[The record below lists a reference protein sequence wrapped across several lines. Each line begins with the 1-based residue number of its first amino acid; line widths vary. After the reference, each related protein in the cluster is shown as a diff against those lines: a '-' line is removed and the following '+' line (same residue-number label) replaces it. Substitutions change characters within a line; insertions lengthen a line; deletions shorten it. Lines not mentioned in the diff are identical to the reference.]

1 MRLEYAI
8 SIGSPRSV
16 MIQAIQSRSTGASHL
31 TKADVLGALGLVQK
45 YEAVGLALVMARY
58 TKDKESHRKAVI
70 GVMAECSKLAPK
82 YVGAIKERRQGLA
95 LKALAALVVQHY
107 SRTVDTLGAACHP
120 QFCRGRGVIRDL
132 ELSRVHGK
140 AIDKICPRCNGTGL
154 RPIPGIQ
161 IRRAIEPLLG
171 TMTRNEW
178 ERQWYPLYQAVLAWC
193 HVQESEVEAFYK
205 RVTAA

>member
-31 TKADVLGALGLVQK
+31 TKADVLWALGLVQK

-82 YVGAIKERRQGLA
+82 YVGAVKERRQGLA
-95 LKALAALVVQHY
+95 LKALAALAVQHFC
-107 SRTVDTLGAACHP
+107 RTVDTPGAACHP

-132 ELSRVHGK
+132 ELSRLHGK
-140 AIDKICPRCNGTGL
+140 AIDKTCPRCNGTGL
-154 RPIPGIQ
+154 RPIPGTQ
-161 IRRAIEPLLG
+161 VRRAIEPLLG
-171 TMTRNEW
+171 TLTRGEW
-178 ERQWYPLYQAVLAWC
+178 EQQWYPLYQAVLAWC
-193 HVQESEVEAFYK
+193 HVQESGVEAFYK

>member
-8 SIGSPRSV
+8 SIGAPRSV

-45 YEAVGLALVMARY
+45 YEAVGLALIMARY
-58 TKDKESHRKAVI
+58 TKDRESHAMAVR
-70 GVMAECSKLAPK
+70 GVMAHCSNVAPT
-82 YVGAIKERRQGLA
+82 YVGANKTRGHGMA
-95 LKALAALVVQHY
+95 LKALAALAVQHFC
-107 SRTVDTLGAACHP
+107 RTVDTPGAACHP

-132 ELSRVHGK
+132 ELSRLHGK
-140 AIDKICPRCNGTGL
+140 AIDKTCPRCNGTGL
-154 RPIPGIQ
+154 RPIPGTQ
-161 IRRAIEPLLG
+161 VRRAIEPLLG
-171 TMTRNEW
+171 TLTRGEW

>member
-1 MRLEYAI
+1 M
-8 SIGSPRSV
+8 
-16 MIQAIQSRSTGASHL
+16 

-82 YVGAIKERRQGLA
+82 YVGAVKERRQGLA
-95 LKALAALVVQHY
+95 LKALAALAIQHFC
-107 SRTVDTLGAACHP
+107 RTVDTPGAACHP

-132 ELSRVHGK
+132 ELSRLHGK
-140 AIDKICPRCNGTGL
+140 AIDKTCPRCNGTGL
-154 RPIPGIQ
+154 RPITGTQ
-161 IRRAIEPLLG
+161 VRRAIEPLLG
-171 TMTRNEW
+171 TLTRCEW
-178 ERQWYPLYQAVLAWC
+178 EQQWYPLYQAVLAWC

>member
-82 YVGAIKERRQGLA
+82 YVGAVKERRQGLA
-95 LKALAALVVQHY
+95 LKALAALAVQHFC
-107 SRTVDTLGAACHP
+107 RTVDTPGAACHP

-132 ELSRVHGK
+132 ELSRLHGK
-140 AIDKICPRCNGTGL
+140 AIDKTCPRCNGTGL
-154 RPIPGIQ
+154 RPIPGTQ
-161 IRRAIEPLLG
+161 VSRAIEPLLG
-171 TMTRNEW
+171 TLTRGEW
-178 ERQWYPLYQAVLAWC
+178 EQQWYPLYQAVLAWC

>member
-82 YVGAIKERRQGLA
+82 YVGAVKERRQGLA
-95 LKALAALVVQHY
+95 LKALAALAVQHFC
-107 SRTVDTLGAACHP
+107 RTVDTPGAACHP

-132 ELSRVHGK
+132 ELSRLHGK
-140 AIDKICPRCNGTGL
+140 AIDKTCPRCNGTGL
-154 RPIPGIQ
+154 RPIPGTQ
-161 IRRAIEPLLG
+161 VRRAIEPLLG
-171 TMTRNEW
+171 SMTRNEW
-178 ERQWYPLYQAVLAWC
+178 EQQWYPLYQAVLAWC
-193 HVQESEVEAFYK
+193 HVQESEVEVFY
-205 RVTAA
+205 RRMCG

>member
-31 TKADVLGALGLVQK
+31 TKADVLWALGLVQK

-132 ELSRVHGK
+132 ELSRLHGK

>member
-70 GVMAECSKLAPK
+70 GVMAECSKQAPK
-82 YVGAIKERRQGLA
+82 YVGAFKERRQGLA
-95 LKALAALVVQHY
+95 LKALAALAVQHFC
-107 SRTVDTLGAACHP
+107 RTVDTPGASCHP

-132 ELSRVHGK
+132 ELSRLHGK
-140 AIDKICPRCNGTGL
+140 AIDKTCPRCNGTGL
-154 RPIPGIQ
+154 RPIPGTQ
-161 IRRAIEPLLG
+161 VRRAIEPLLG
-171 TMTRNEW
+171 TLTRCEW
-178 ERQWYPLYQAVLAWC
+178 EQQWYPLYQAVLAWC

>member
-58 TKDKESHRKAVI
+58 TKDKESHHKAVI

-82 YVGAIKERRQGLA
+82 YVGAVKERRQGLA
-95 LKALAALVVQHY
+95 LKALAALAVQHFC
-107 SRTVDTLGAACHP
+107 RTVDTPGAACHP

-132 ELSRVHGK
+132 ELSRLHGK
-140 AIDKICPRCNGTGL
+140 AIDKTCPRCNGTGL
-154 RPIPGIQ
+154 RPIPSTQ
-161 IRRAIEPLLG
+161 VRRAIEPLLG
-171 TMTRNEW
+171 TLTRGEW
-178 ERQWYPLYQAVLAWC
+178 EQQWYPLYQAVLAWC
-193 HVQESEVEAFYK
+193 HVQESGVEAFYK

>member
-8 SIGSPRSV
+8 SIGAPRSV

-31 TKADVLGALGLVQK
+31 TKADVLWALGLVQK
-45 YEAVGLALVMARY
+45 YEAVGLALIMARY
-58 TKDKESHRKAVI
+58 TKDRESHKQAVI
-70 GVMAECSKLAPK
+70 GVMAHCSNVAPK
-82 YVGAIKERRQGLA
+82 YVGANKTRGHGMA
-95 LKALAALVVQHY
+95 LKALAALAVQHFC
-107 SRTVDTLGAACHP
+107 RTVDTPGAACR
-120 QFCRGRGVIRDL
+120 CLGRGCVRDI
-132 ELSRVHGK
+132 ELSRLHGK
-140 AIDKICPRCNGTGL
+140 AIDKTCPRCNGTGL

-171 TMTRNEW
+171 TLSRGEW

-193 HVQESEVEAFYK
+193 HVQESEVETFYK

>member
-82 YVGAIKERRQGLA
+82 YVGAVKERRQGLA
-95 LKALAALVVQHY
+95 LKALAALAVQHFC
-107 SRTVDTLGAACHP
+107 RTVDTPGAACHP

-132 ELSRVHGK
+132 ELSRLHGK
-140 AIDKICPRCNGTGL
+140 AIDKTCPRCNGTGL
-154 RPIPGIQ
+154 RPIPGTQ
-161 IRRAIEPLLG
+161 VRRAIEPLLG
-171 TMTRNEW
+171 TLTRCEW
-178 ERQWYPLYQAVLAWC
+178 EQQWYRLYQAVLAWC

>member
-82 YVGAIKERRQGLA
+82 YVGSVKERRQGLA
-95 LKALAALVVQHY
+95 LKALAALAVQHFC
-107 SRTVDTLGAACHP
+107 RTVDTPGAACHP

-132 ELSRVHGK
+132 ELSRLHGK
-140 AIDKICPRCNGTGL
+140 AIDKTCPRCNGTGL
-154 RPIPGIQ
+154 RPIPGTQ
-161 IRRAIEPLLG
+161 VRRAIEPLLG
-171 TMTRNEW
+171 TLTRCEW
-178 ERQWYPLYQAVLAWC
+178 EQQWYPLYQAVLAWC

>member
-1 MRLEYAI
+1 M
-8 SIGSPRSV
+8 
-16 MIQAIQSRSTGASHL
+16 

-45 YEAVGLALVMARY
+45 YEAVGLALIMARY
-58 TKDKESHRKAVI
+58 TKDRESHKQAVI
-70 GVMAECSKLAPK
+70 GVMAHCSNVAPK
-82 YVGAIKERRQGLA
+82 YVGANKTRGHGMA
-95 LKALAALVVQHY
+95 LKALAALAVQHFC
-107 SRTVDTLGAACHP
+107 RTVDTPGAACHP

-132 ELSRVHGK
+132 ELSRLHGK
-140 AIDKICPRCNGTGL
+140 AIDKTCPRCNGTGL

-171 TMTRNEW
+171 TLTRGEW

>member
-31 TKADVLGALGLVQK
+31 TKADVLGALGLVQR

-70 GVMAECSKLAPK
+70 GVMAECSKLALK
-82 YVGAIKERRQGLA
+82 YVGAVKERRQGMA
-95 LKALAALVVQHY
+95 LKALAVLVVQHY
-107 SRTVDTLGAACHP
+107 CRTVDTPGAACHP

-132 ELSRVHGK
+132 ELSRLHGK

-161 IRRAIEPLLG
+161 IRRSIEPLLG